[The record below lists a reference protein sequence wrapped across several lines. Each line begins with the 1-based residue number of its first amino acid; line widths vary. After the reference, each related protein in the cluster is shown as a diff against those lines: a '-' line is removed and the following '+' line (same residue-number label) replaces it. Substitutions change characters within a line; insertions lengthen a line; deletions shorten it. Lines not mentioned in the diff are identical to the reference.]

1 MVECSRVV
9 VVNCS
14 ALDPSEYAACLN
26 AADAGVSQDNSR
38 FVIGIVCTIISS
50 VGR

>member
-26 AADAGVSQDNSR
+26 AAVLR
-38 FVIGIVCTIISS
+38 TKLFVIGIVCTIISS